1 VSRHFARLIARD
13 DKSTT
18 APVRPQPDVLK
29 QTATRA
35 KTSVKV
41 AAVAVAAVASG
52 AVLAPAPA
60 YANTNRVEIVNAA
73 TNLRAD
79 VIRASV
85 QDGQN
90 VFLWPNNT
98 SASQEFD
105 LINMGSGFFQ
115 IRARHS
121 SKCLMVDRTQ
131 VNVGNGRRIAQ
142 YPCTD
147 ASYQSAQWSFQDMN
161 GNCEANALCIDTG
174 RRIIKNRYT
183 KRCLDTANPS
193 GKRPG
198 QQAVLQQ
205 WTCISS
211 PSEWNA
217 DNQIWKI
224 IDPVTGRAIT
234 QFH

>member
-1 VSRHFARLIARD
+1 MKSHFARLIARD

-18 APVRPQPDVLK
+18 APVRPPSDARK
-29 QTATRA
+29 RTAIR
-35 KTSVKV
+35 VKLG
-41 AAVAVAAVASG
+41 ALAVAAIAAG
-52 AVLAPAPA
+52 AVLAPAAA
-60 YANTNRVEIVNAA
+60 YADTSRVEIVNAA

-79 VIRASV
+79 VMWASV

-90 VFLWPNNT
+90 VFLWPNNA

-115 IRARHS
+115 LRARHS
-121 SKCLMVDRTQ
+121 GKCLMVDRTQ

-142 YPCTD
+142 YLCTD
-147 ASYQSAQWSFQDMN
+147 TSYQSAQWSFEDMN
-161 GNCEANALCIDTG
+161 GNCEANALCIDSG

-183 KRCLDTANPS
+183 GRCLDTANPS
-193 GKRPG
+193 GKMPR
-198 QQAVLQQ
+198 QQAVLQL

-211 PSEWNA
+211 PSAWDA

-224 IDPVTGRAIT
+224 IDPVTGQPIT
-234 QFH
+234 RPR